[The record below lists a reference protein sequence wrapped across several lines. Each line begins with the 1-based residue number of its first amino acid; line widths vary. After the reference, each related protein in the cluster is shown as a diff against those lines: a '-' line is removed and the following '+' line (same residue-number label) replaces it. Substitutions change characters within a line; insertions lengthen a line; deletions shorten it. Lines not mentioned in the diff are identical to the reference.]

1 VQFYASDEELCGRVA
16 DFVLDGSADAAVA
29 ILVATAAHRDGFAR
43 RLREAGMDVEAA
55 ESTGALVMLDA
66 QDLLT
71 QFFDGAGPNPR
82 GFDAVIGGLVRSAAA
97 TGRPVRIYGE
107 MVAVLWDA
115 GLVNAALQLE
125 GLWNDLGHRASFTLL
140 CGYPADAALAGP
152 DAIDNVCCAHSA
164 VAGRPIAARPASI
177 TRTFEMAATAPA
189 AVRELVRSQ
198 LTEWGVATSLDD
210 ACLIASE
217 LVNNALLH
225 ARSDVTVTLSSS
237 DRGVRVAVADSSVAL
252 PSPGR
257 PTPTS
262 CSGRGLRIIDSLAV
276 RWGYDLQSSGKVVWA
291 EFAC

>member
-1 VQFYASDEELCGRVA
+1 
-16 DFVLDGSADAAVA
+16 
-29 ILVATAAHRDGFAR
+29 
-43 RLREAGMDVEAA
+43 
-55 ESTGALVMLDA
+55 
-66 QDLLT
+66 
-71 QFFDGAGPNPR
+71 
-82 GFDAVIGGLVRSAAA
+82 
-97 TGRPVRIYGE
+97 
-107 MVAVLWDA
+107 
-115 GLVNAALQLE
+115 
-125 GLWNDLGHRASFTLL
+125 
-140 CGYPADAALAGP
+140 
-152 DAIDNVCCAHSA
+152 
-164 VAGRPIAARPASI
+164 
-177 TRTFEMAATAPA
+177 MAATAPA